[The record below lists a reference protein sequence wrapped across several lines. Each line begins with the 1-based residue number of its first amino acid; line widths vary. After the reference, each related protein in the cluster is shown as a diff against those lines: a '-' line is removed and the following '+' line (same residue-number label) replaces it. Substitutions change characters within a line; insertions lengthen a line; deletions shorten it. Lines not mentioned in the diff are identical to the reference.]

1 MGVVCSGYGVFL
13 AVNPGRTG
21 TTWKPA
27 PTARLR
33 PDDPARGV
41 CLTRVAP
48 CKGRVGCKHCDS
60 RMALAISAPLLAQIQ
75 TCICVSSSVTC
86 VQKRTVSGQLVRIH
100 CPNSQWSRRPL
111 HARASSSSS
120 SFVDRP
126 DLRCC
131 VDCRSPLPLLLT
143 TGPVLPVHP
152 PGYPPHSPP
161 WASGAGT
168 STGTRTDD

>member
-1 MGVVCSGYGVFL
+1 MFL

-60 RMALAISAPLLAQIQ
+60 RMALAISAPLLAQIR

-111 HARASSSSS
+111 QTVGCPRGRGTEFREAATGWTMNRTVEGNLRRVERSSNGSSIS
-120 SFVDRP
+120 
-126 DLRCC
+126 
-131 VDCRSPLPLLLT
+131 
-143 TGPVLPVHP
+143 
-152 PGYPPHSPP
+152 
-161 WASGAGT
+161 
-168 STGTRTDD
+168 

>member
-1 MGVVCSGYGVFL
+1 MHHRSSLGKPTKFQVEWDKQCLRLFGKKVVHKTSCSGYGMFL

-48 CKGRVGCKHCDS
+48 CKGRVECKRSDS
-60 RMALAISAPLLAQIQ
+60 RMELAISAPLLAQTR

-111 HARASSSSS
+111 HAPFFILMAA
-120 SFVDRP
+120 P
-126 DLRCC
+126 RCYTRNIAETAITRII
-131 VDCRSPLPLLLT
+131 VSE
-143 TGPVLPVHP
+143 
-152 PGYPPHSPP
+152 
-161 WASGAGT
+161 AIGT
-168 STGTRTDD
+168 